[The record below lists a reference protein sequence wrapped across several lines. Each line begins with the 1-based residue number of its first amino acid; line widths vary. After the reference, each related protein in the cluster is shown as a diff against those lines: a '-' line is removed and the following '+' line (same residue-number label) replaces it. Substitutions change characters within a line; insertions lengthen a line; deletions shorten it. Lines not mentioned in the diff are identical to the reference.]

1 MDFRFP
7 HPAEN
12 IGNAVRDVFNPDTP
26 ADGSLVEQL
35 MNENNR
41 AVEDALQLITSN
53 HMFTHSG
60 VIVLDEQSPPFVSPS
75 DTVLVSA
82 RCDIAA
88 GSDDATV
95 GVYVDGVSVGSISWT
110 GAPTTVTADFGDVL
124 IGDSSG
130 LTVAFTAG
138 TGSAVVSIRFE
149 MSL

>member
-1 MDFRFP
+1 MGFRFP
-7 HPAEN
+7 HPAEI
-12 IGNAVRDVFNPDTP
+12 IGSAVRDVFNPDTP

-82 RCDIAA
+82 RCDVAA

-124 IGDSSG
+124 IGDSSR